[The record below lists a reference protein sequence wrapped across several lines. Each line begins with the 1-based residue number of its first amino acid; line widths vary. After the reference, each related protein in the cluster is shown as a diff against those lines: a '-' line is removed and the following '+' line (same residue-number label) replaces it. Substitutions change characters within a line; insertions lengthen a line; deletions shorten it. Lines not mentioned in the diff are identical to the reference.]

1 MLLWGRLYHPNFASK
16 QIKMRHIFAL
26 ITFGLMQIA
35 MAQDHITI
43 SLEEVLIKVQ
53 ESNASIKVS
62 DQEAKMAKYDYRFSN
77 SVFLPQI
84 AVSHTGMATTN
95 PLMAFGSKLNQ
106 GILTQADF
114 NPDLLN
120 DPNQVKNFATVV
132 SVQQPLINLDGFY
145 QRKAAKTTLEAK
157 ELQAMRTRDYLNFEA
172 QKAYGQ
178 LQLAYRAVEVI
189 QKAFDASTANLNMA
203 QNSYDQGLLQKA
215 DLLEVKV
222 RVTEVS
228 DQLKTAK
235 SNVQNASDYLSFLM
249 NEQGNIV
256 FEPTQELLPENI
268 GEEVDAT
275 LENRADVKAMDLVSE
290 AYKANMKADNMTFL
304 PKLNAFASY
313 EMYDDQLFQADAKGY
328 IVGASLSWD
337 VFKGSQR
344 FAKAGK
350 SKTSYEKAK
359 QEYEQYVAK
368 STMELQ
374 RTKRMVEDAESR
386 LQTSKLAMEQSEESL
401 RIRTNRFKEG
411 LEKTTDL
418 LMAEATY
425 AEKQLAYYQTIF
437 EYNQAQSLLTF
448 LTKE

>member
-1 MLLWGRLYHPNFASK
+1 MKRILTITMLLWAQGQLF
-16 QIKMRHIFAL
+16 
-26 ITFGLMQIA
+26 
-35 MAQDHITI
+35 AQDPINI
-43 SLEEVLIKVQ
+43 SLEEVLARVQ

-62 DQEAKMAKYDYRFSN
+62 EQEAQMAKYDYRFSN
-77 SVFLPQI
+77 SIFLPQI

-106 GILTQADF
+106 EILTQADF
-114 NPDLLN
+114 NPALLN
-120 DPNQVKNFATVV
+120 DPDQIQNYATKV
-132 SVQQPLINLDGFY
+132 SVEQPLINLDGFY
-145 QRKAAKTTLEAK
+145 QRKAAKTTMEAK

-178 LQLAYRAVEVI
+178 LQLAHRAVAVL
-189 QKAFDASTANLNMA
+189 QKAFEAANANLNMA

-235 SNVQNASDYLSFLM
+235 SHVKNASDYLAFLM
-249 NEQGNIV
+249 NEQGDV
-256 FEPTQELLPENI
+256 VYEPSEELVPDNL
-268 GEEVDAT
+268 GETVEVT

-290 AYKANMKADNMTFL
+290 AYRANMKADNMTFL
-304 PKLNAFASY
+304 PRLNAFASY
-313 EMYDDQLFQADAKGY
+313 EMYDDQIFQADAKGY
-328 IVGASLSWD
+328 IIGASLSWD

-350 SKTSYEKAK
+350 SRTSYEKAK

-425 AEKQLAYYQTIF
+425 AEKQLVYYQTIF

>member
-1 MLLWGRLYHPNFASK
+1 MKRV
-16 QIKMRHIFAL
+16 L
-26 ITFGLMQIA
+26 IIA
-35 MAQDHITI
+35 TLIWTQGQLFAQDHIKI
-43 SLEEVLIKVQ
+43 SLADVLVKVQ

-62 DQEAKMAKYDYRFSN
+62 EQEAQMAKYDYRFSN
-77 SVFLPQI
+77 SIFLPQI

-106 GILTQADF
+106 EILTQADF
-114 NPDLLN
+114 NPALLN
-120 DPNQVKNFATVV
+120 NPDQIENYATKV
-132 SVQQPLINLDGFY
+132 SVEQPLINLDGFY
-145 QRKAAKTTLEAK
+145 QRKAAKTTMEAK
-157 ELQAMRTRDYLNFEA
+157 ELQAMRTRDYLDFEA

-178 LQLAYRAVEVI
+178 LQLAHRAVAVL
-189 QKAFDASTANLNMA
+189 QKAHEAANANLNMA

-222 RVTEVS
+222 RVTEVF
-228 DQLKTAK
+228 DQLNTAK
-235 SNVQNASDYLSFLM
+235 SNVKNASDYLSYLM
-249 NEQGNIV
+249 NEEGDV
-256 FEPTQELLPENI
+256 VYEPSEELIPENLAETTE
-268 GEEVDAT
+268 GSLVD
-275 LENRADVKAMDLVSE
+275 RADIKAMDLVSE
-290 AYKANMKADNMTFL
+290 AYKANMRADNMTFL
-304 PKLNAFASY
+304 PRLNAFASY
-313 EMYDDQLFQADAKGY
+313 EMYDDQIFKADAKGY
-328 IVGASLSWD
+328 IIGASLSWD

-344 FAKAGK
+344 FAKVGK

-374 RTKRMVEDAESR
+374 RTKRMVEDAKSR
-386 LQTSKLAMEQSEESL
+386 LETSKLAMEQSEESL

-448 LTKE
+448 LTK

>member
-1 MLLWGRLYHPNFASK
+1 MILP
-16 QIKMRHIFAL
+16 MRHIFTFIA
-26 ITFGLMQIA
+26 FGLMQA
-35 MAQDHITI
+35 VLAQDHIQI
-43 SLEEVLIKVQ
+43 SLDEVLAKVQ

-62 DQEAKMAKYDYRFSN
+62 EQEAQMAKYDYRFSN
-77 SVFLPQI
+77 SIFLPQI
-84 AVSHTGMATTN
+84 AVSHTGLATTN

-106 GILTQADF
+106 AILTQADF
-114 NPDLLN
+114 NPALLN
-120 DPNQVKNFATVV
+120 DPDQVENYATIV
-132 SVQQPLINLDGFY
+132 SVEQPLINLDGFY
-145 QRKAAKTTLEAK
+145 QRKAAKTTMEAK
-157 ELQAMRTRDYLNFEA
+157 ELQAMRTRDYLDFEA
-172 QKAYGQ
+172 RKAFGQ
-178 LQLAYRAVEVI
+178 LQLAHRAVAVLE
-189 QKAFDASTANLNMA
+189 KAFEAANANLNMA
-203 QNSYDQGLLQKA
+203 QNSYDQGLLQKS

-235 SNVQNASDYLSFLM
+235 SNVQNASDYVSFLM
-249 NEQGNIV
+249 NEQGDV
-256 FEPTQELLPENI
+256 VYKPSEELVPDNLVENSE
-268 GEEVDAT
+268 GS

-290 AYKANMKADNMTFL
+290 AYKANMKAENMTFM
-304 PKLNAFASY
+304 PRLNAFASY
-313 EMYDDQLFQADAKGY
+313 EMYDDQIFQADASGY
-328 IVGASLSWD
+328 IIGASLSWD

-344 FAKAGK
+344 FAKVGK

-368 STMELQ
+368 SSMELQ

>member
-1 MLLWGRLYHPNFASK
+1 
-16 QIKMRHIFAL
+16 MRHIFTCIIA
-26 ITFGLMQIA
+26 FGFMQLTL
-35 MAQDHITI
+35 AQDHINI
-43 SLEEVLIKVQ
+43 SLEDVLAKVQ
-53 ESNASIKVS
+53 ESNSSIKVS
-62 DQEAKMAKYDYRFSN
+62 EQEAQMAKYDYRFSN
-77 SVFLPQI
+77 SIFLPQI
-84 AVSHTGMATTN
+84 AVSHTGLATTN

-106 GILTQADF
+106 AILTQADF
-114 NPDLLN
+114 NPVLLN
-120 DPNQVKNFATVV
+120 DPDQVENYATIV
-132 SVQQPLINLDGFY
+132 SVEQPLINLDGFY
-145 QRKAAKTTLEAK
+145 QRKAAKTTMEAK
-157 ELQAMRTRDYLNFEA
+157 ELQAIRTRDYLDFEA
-172 QKAYGQ
+172 RKAFGQ
-178 LQLAYRAVEVI
+178 LQLAHRAVAVME
-189 QKAFDASTANLNMA
+189 KAFEAANANLKMA
-203 QNSYDQGLLQKA
+203 QNSYDQGLLQKS

-222 RVTEVS
+222 RVTEVA

-235 SNVQNASDYLSFLM
+235 SNVQNASDYLAFLM
-249 NEQGNIV
+249 NEEGTV
-256 FEPTQELLPENI
+256 VYEPSEELVPDRL
-268 GEEVDAT
+268 GETLEGS

-304 PKLNAFASY
+304 PRLNAFASY
-313 EMYDDQLFQADAKGY
+313 EMYDDQIFQADAKGY
-328 IVGASLSWD
+328 IIGASLSWD

-386 LQTSKLAMEQSEESL
+386 LQTSKLAMEQSEEAL

-418 LMAEATY
+418 LMAEATF

-437 EYNQAQSLLTF
+437 EYNQAQYLLTF

>member
-1 MLLWGRLYHPNFASK
+1 
-16 QIKMRHIFAL
+16 MRHIFTCIIA
-26 ITFGLMQIA
+26 FGFMQLTL
-35 MAQDHITI
+35 AQDHINI
-43 SLEEVLIKVQ
+43 SLEDVLAKVQ
-53 ESNASIKVS
+53 ESNSSIKVS
-62 DQEAKMAKYDYRFSN
+62 EQEAQMAKYDYRFSN
-77 SVFLPQI
+77 SIFLPQI
-84 AVSHTGMATTN
+84 AVSHTGLATTN

-106 GILTQADF
+106 AILTQADF
-114 NPDLLN
+114 NPVLLN
-120 DPNQVKNFATVV
+120 DPDQVENYATIV
-132 SVQQPLINLDGFY
+132 SVEQPLINLDGFY
-145 QRKAAKTTLEAK
+145 QRKAAKTTMEAK
-157 ELQAMRTRDYLNFEA
+157 ELQAVRTRDYLDFEA
-172 QKAYGQ
+172 RKAFGQ
-178 LQLAYRAVEVI
+178 LQLAHRAVAVME
-189 QKAFDASTANLNMA
+189 KAFEAANANLKMA
-203 QNSYDQGLLQKA
+203 QNSYDQGLLQKS

-222 RVTEVS
+222 RVTEVA

-235 SNVQNASDYLSFLM
+235 SNVQNASDYLAFLM
-249 NEQGNIV
+249 NEEGTV
-256 FEPTQELLPENI
+256 VYEPSEELVPDRL
-268 GEEVDAT
+268 GETLEGS

-304 PKLNAFASY
+304 PRLNAFASY
-313 EMYDDQLFQADAKGY
+313 EMYDDQIFQADAKGY
-328 IVGASLSWD
+328 IIGASLSWD

-386 LQTSKLAMEQSEESL
+386 LQTSKLAMEQSEEAL

-418 LMAEATY
+418 LMAEATF

-437 EYNQAQSLLTF
+437 EYNQAQYLLTF

>member
-1 MLLWGRLYHPNFASK
+1 
-16 QIKMRHIFAL
+16 MRHIFTCIIA
-26 ITFGLMQIA
+26 FGFMQLTL
-35 MAQDHITI
+35 AQDHINI
-43 SLEEVLIKVQ
+43 SLEDVLAKVQ
-53 ESNASIKVS
+53 ESNSSIKVS
-62 DQEAKMAKYDYRFSN
+62 EQEAQMAKYDYRFSN
-77 SVFLPQI
+77 SIFLPQI
-84 AVSHTGMATTN
+84 AVSHTGLATTN

-106 GILTQADF
+106 AILTQADF
-114 NPDLLN
+114 NPVLLN
-120 DPNQVKNFATVV
+120 DPDQVENYATIV
-132 SVQQPLINLDGFY
+132 SVEQPLINLDGFY
-145 QRKAAKTTLEAK
+145 QRKAAKTTMQAK
-157 ELQAMRTRDYLNFEA
+157 ELQAIRTRDYLDFEA
-172 QKAYGQ
+172 RKAFGQ
-178 LQLAYRAVEVI
+178 LQLAHRAVAVME
-189 QKAFDASTANLNMA
+189 KAFEAANANLNMA
-203 QNSYDQGLLQKA
+203 QNSYDQGLLQKS

-222 RVTEVS
+222 RVTEVA

-235 SNVQNASDYLSFLM
+235 SNVQNASDYLAFLM
-249 NEQGNIV
+249 NEEGTV
-256 FEPTQELLPENI
+256 VYEPSEELVPDRL
-268 GEEVDAT
+268 GETLEGS

-304 PKLNAFASY
+304 PRLNAFASY
-313 EMYDDQLFQADAKGY
+313 EMYDDQIFQADAKGY
-328 IVGASLSWD
+328 IIGASLSWD

-386 LQTSKLAMEQSEESL
+386 LQTSKLAMEQSEEAL

-418 LMAEATY
+418 LMAEATF

-437 EYNQAQSLLTF
+437 EYNQAQYLLTF

>member
-1 MLLWGRLYHPNFASK
+1 MKRLFVVMTFFFA
-16 QIKMRHIFAL
+16 QGQFFA
-26 ITFGLMQIA
+26 QE
-35 MAQDHITI
+35 QVKV
-43 SLEEVLIKVQ
+43 SLEDVLIRVQ

-62 DQEAKMAKYDYRFSN
+62 EQEAKMAKYDYRFSN

-84 AVSHTGMATTN
+84 SVSHTGMATTN

-120 DPNQVKNFATVV
+120 DPDQVENFATVV
-132 SVQQPLINLDGFY
+132 SVQQPLINMDGFY
-145 QRKAAKTTLEAK
+145 QRKAAKTTMEAK
-157 ELQAMRTRDYLNFEA
+157 ELQAMRTRDYLDFEA

-178 LQLAYRAVEVI
+178 LQLAYRAVEVM
-189 QKAFDASTANLNMA
+189 QKAYDAATANLNMA
-203 QNSYDQGLLQKA
+203 QNSFDQGLLQKA

-235 SNVQNASDYLSFLM
+235 SNVKNASDYLAFLM
-249 NEQGNIV
+249 NEQGNVV
-256 FEPTQELLPENI
+256 FEPTQELLPENM

-304 PKLNAFASY
+304 PRLNAFASY
-313 EMYDDQLFQADAKGY
+313 EMYDDQLFQADSKGY
-328 IVGASLSWD
+328 IIGASLSWD

-350 SKTSYEKAK
+350 SKTNYEKAK

-368 STMELQ
+368 STIELK
-374 RTKRMVEDAESR
+374 RTKRMVEDAENR

>member
-1 MLLWGRLYHPNFASK
+1 MKRLFVL
-16 QIKMRHIFAL
+16 IIFFYAQGQL
-26 ITFGLMQIA
+26 F
-35 MAQDHITI
+35 AQDHVKI
-43 SLEEVLIKVQ
+43 SLQDVLMRVQ
-53 ESNASIKVS
+53 ESNSSIKVS
-62 DQEAKMAKYDYRFSN
+62 EQEAKMAKYDYRFSN
-77 SVFLPQI
+77 SIFLPQI
-84 AVSHTGMATTN
+84 SVSHTGMATTN

-106 GILTQADF
+106 EILTQADF
-114 NPDLLN
+114 NPALLN
-120 DPNQVKNFATVV
+120 DPDQIENYATKV
-132 SVQQPLINLDGFY
+132 SVEQPLINLDGFY
-145 QRKAAKTTLEAK
+145 QRKAAKTTMEAK
-157 ELQAMRTRDYLNFEA
+157 ELQAMRTRDYLDFEA
-172 QKAYGQ
+172 QKAYSQ
-178 LQLAYRAVEVI
+178 LQLAHRAVAVL
-189 QKAFDASTANLNMA
+189 QKAYEAANANLNMA

-228 DQLKTAK
+228 DQLKTTK
-235 SNVQNASDYLSFLM
+235 SNVKNASDYLAFLM
-249 NEQGNIV
+249 NEQGDV
-256 FEPTQELLPENI
+256 VYEPSEELMPDNLGGMVE
-268 GEEVDAT
+268 T
-275 LENRADVKAMDLVSE
+275 SLENRADVKAMDLVSE
-290 AYKANMKADNMTFL
+290 AYKANMRADNMTFL
-304 PKLNAFASY
+304 PRLNAFASY
-313 EMYDDQLFQADAKGY
+313 EMYDDQIFQADAKGY
-328 IVGASLSWD
+328 IIGASLSWD

-374 RTKRMVEDAESR
+374 RTKRMVEDAKSR
-386 LQTSKLAMEQSEESL
+386 LETSKLAMEQSEESL

>member
-1 MLLWGRLYHPNFASK
+1 MKRLYVLMIFFFA
-16 QIKMRHIFAL
+16 QGQFFA
-26 ITFGLMQIA
+26 QE
-35 MAQDHITI
+35 QVKI
-43 SLEEVLIKVQ
+43 SLEDVLIRVQ
-53 ESNASIKVS
+53 ESNTSIKLS
-62 DQEAKMAKYDYRFSN
+62 EQDAKMAKYDYRYSN
-77 SVFLPQI
+77 SIFLPQI
-84 AVSHTGMATTN
+84 SVSHTGMATTN

-106 GILTQADF
+106 EVLTQADF
-114 NPDLLN
+114 NPALLN
-120 DPNQVKNFATVV
+120 DPDEIKNYATVV
-132 SVQQPLINLDGFY
+132 SVQQPLMNLDGFY
-145 QRKAAKTTLEAK
+145 QRKAAKTTMEAK
-157 ELQAMRTRDYLNFEA
+157 ELQAMRTRDYLDFEA

-178 LQLAYRAVEVI
+178 LQLAHRAVAVL
-189 QKAFDASTANLNMA
+189 QKAYEAANSNLNMA

-222 RVTEVS
+222 RVAEVS
-228 DQLKTAK
+228 DQLKTAR
-235 SNVQNASDYLSFLM
+235 SNVQNASDYLAFLM
-249 NEQGNIV
+249 NEQGNV
-256 FEPTQELLPENI
+256 VYEPSEELVPDNLDENMD
-268 GEEVDAT
+268 VS

-290 AYKANMKADNMTFL
+290 AYKANMRADNMTFL
-304 PKLNAFASY
+304 PRLNAFASY
-313 EMYDDQLFQADAKGY
+313 EMYDDQIFQADAKGY

-350 SKTSYEKAK
+350 SKTNYEKAK

-374 RTKRMVEDAESR
+374 RTKRMVEDAQSR

-401 RIRTNRFKEG
+401 RIRTNRFGEG

>member
-1 MLLWGRLYHPNFASK
+1 MKRIITLT
-16 QIKMRHIFAL
+16 IL
-26 ITFGLMQIA
+26 IWIQGQLF
-35 MAQDHITI
+35 AQDPVKI
-43 SLEEVLIKVQ
+43 SMEEVLTKVQ

-62 DQEAKMAKYDYRFSN
+62 EQEAQMAKYDYRFSN
-77 SVFLPQI
+77 SIFLPQI

-106 GILTQADF
+106 EILTQTDF
-114 NPDLLN
+114 NPALLN
-120 DPNQVKNFATVV
+120 DPDQIENYATKV
-132 SVQQPLINLDGFY
+132 SVEQPLINLDGFY
-145 QRKAAKTTLEAK
+145 QRKAAKTTMEAK
-157 ELQAMRTRDYLNFEA
+157 ELQALRTRDYLNFEA

-178 LQLAYRAVEVI
+178 LQLAHRAVAVL
-189 QKAFDASTANLNMA
+189 QKAYEAANANLNMA

-235 SNVQNASDYLSFLM
+235 NNVRNASDYLSFLM
-249 NEQGNIV
+249 NEQGDVIY
-256 FEPTQELLPENI
+256 EPSNELVPDNL
-268 GEEVDAT
+268 GEWVDVS

-304 PKLNAFASY
+304 PRLNAFASY
-313 EMYDDQLFQADAKGY
+313 EMYDDQIFQADAKGY
-328 IVGASLSWD
+328 IIGASLSWD

-374 RTKRMVEDAESR
+374 RTKRMVEDAASR

>member
-1 MLLWGRLYHPNFASK
+1 
-16 QIKMRHIFAL
+16 MRHIFIFIA
-26 ITFGLMQIA
+26 FGLMQAAIA
-35 MAQDHITI
+35 QEPVNI
-43 SLEEVLIKVQ
+43 SLEEVLEKVR
-53 ESNASIKVS
+53 ESNASIQIS

-84 AVSHTGMATTN
+84 SVSHTGMATTN

-120 DPNQVKNFATVV
+120 DPDQVENFATVV
-132 SVQQPLINLDGFY
+132 SVQQPLVNMDGFY
-145 QRKAAKTTLEAK
+145 QRKAAKTTMEAK
-157 ELQAMRTRDYLNFEA
+157 ELQAMRTRDYLDFEA

-178 LQLAYRAVEVI
+178 LQLAYRAVEVM
-189 QKAFDASTANLNMA
+189 QKAYDAATANLNMA
-203 QNSYDQGLLQKA
+203 QNSFDQGLLQKA

-228 DQLKTAK
+228 DQLKTSE
-235 SNVQNASDYLSFLM
+235 SNVKNASDYVAFLM

-268 GEEVDAT
+268 GEAT
-275 LENRADVKAMDLVSE
+275 EASLENRADVKAMDLVSE
-290 AYKANMKADNMTFL
+290 AYRAIMKADNMTFL

-313 EMYDDQLFQADAKGY
+313 EMYDDQIFQADSKGY

-350 SKTSYEKAK
+350 SKTNYEKAQK
-359 QEYEQYVAK
+359 EYEQYVSK
-368 STMELQ
+368 STMELK
-374 RTKRMVEDAESR
+374 RTKRMVEDAKNR

>member
-1 MLLWGRLYHPNFASK
+1 MQRTILLMSLVLT
-16 QIKMRHIFAL
+16 QVIFA
-26 ITFGLMQIA
+26 
-35 MAQDHITI
+35 QDQVKI
-43 SLEEVLIKVQ
+43 SLDDVLARVQ
-53 ESNASIKVS
+53 ESNASIQVS

-84 AVSHTGMATTN
+84 SVSHTGMATTN

-120 DPNQVKNFATVV
+120 DPDQVENFATVV
-132 SVQQPLINLDGFY
+132 SVQQPLINMDGFY
-145 QRKAAKTTLEAK
+145 QRKAAKTTMEAK
-157 ELQAMRTRDYLNFEA
+157 ELQAMRTRDYLDFEA

-178 LQLAYRAVEVI
+178 LQLAYRAVEVM
-189 QKAFDASTANLNMA
+189 QKAYDAATANLNMA
-203 QNSYDQGLLQKA
+203 QNSFDQGLLQKA

-235 SNVQNASDYLSFLM
+235 SNVKNASDYVAFLM
-249 NEQGNIV
+249 NEQGNVV
-256 FEPTQELLPENI
+256 FEPTQELLPENM

-304 PKLNAFASY
+304 PRLNAFASY
-313 EMYDDQLFQADAKGY
+313 EMYDDQIFQADSKGY

-350 SKTSYEKAK
+350 SKTNYEKAQK
-359 QEYEQYVAK
+359 EYEQYVAK
-368 STMELQ
+368 STIELK
-374 RTKRMVEDAESR
+374 RTKRMVEDAENR

>member
-1 MLLWGRLYHPNFASK
+1 MKRLFVL
-16 QIKMRHIFAL
+16 IIFFYAQGQL
-26 ITFGLMQIA
+26 F
-35 MAQDHITI
+35 AQDHVKI
-43 SLEEVLIKVQ
+43 SLQDVLMRVQ
-53 ESNASIKVS
+53 ESNSSIKVS
-62 DQEAKMAKYDYRFSN
+62 EQEAKMAKYDYRFSN
-77 SVFLPQI
+77 SIFLPQI
-84 AVSHTGMATTN
+84 SVSHTGMATTN

-106 GILTQADF
+106 EILTQADF
-114 NPDLLN
+114 NPALLN
-120 DPNQVKNFATVV
+120 DPDQIENYATKV
-132 SVQQPLINLDGFY
+132 SVEQPLINLDGFY
-145 QRKAAKTTLEAK
+145 QRKAAKTTMEAK
-157 ELQAMRTRDYLNFEA
+157 ELQAMRTRDYLDFEA

-178 LQLAYRAVEVI
+178 LQLAHRAVAVL
-189 QKAFDASTANLNMA
+189 QKAYEAANANLNMA

-228 DQLKTAK
+228 DQLKTTK
-235 SNVQNASDYLSFLM
+235 SNVKNASDYLAFLM
-249 NEQGNIV
+249 NEQGDV
-256 FEPTQELLPENI
+256 VYEPSEELMPDNLGGMVE
-268 GEEVDAT
+268 T
-275 LENRADVKAMDLVSE
+275 SLENRADVKAMDLVSE
-290 AYKANMKADNMTFL
+290 AYKANMRADNMTFL
-304 PKLNAFASY
+304 PRLNAFASY
-313 EMYDDQLFQADAKGY
+313 EMYDDQIFQADAKGY
-328 IVGASLSWD
+328 IIGASLSWD

-344 FAKAGK
+344 FAKVGK

-374 RTKRMVEDAESR
+374 RTKRMVEDAKSR
-386 LQTSKLAMEQSEESL
+386 LETSKLAMEQSEESL

>member
-1 MLLWGRLYHPNFASK
+1 MKRLFVL
-16 QIKMRHIFAL
+16 IIFFYAQGQM
-26 ITFGLMQIA
+26 F
-35 MAQDHITI
+35 AQDHIKI
-43 SLEEVLIKVQ
+43 SLQDVLMRVQ

-62 DQEAKMAKYDYRFSN
+62 EQEARIAKYDYRFSN
-77 SVFLPQI
+77 SIFLPQVS
-84 AVSHTGMATTN
+84 VSHTGMATTN

-106 GILTQADF
+106 EILTQADF
-114 NPDLLN
+114 NPTLLN
-120 DPNQVKNFATVV
+120 DPDQIENYATKV
-132 SVQQPLINLDGFY
+132 SVEQPLINLDGFY
-145 QRKAAKTTLEAK
+145 QRKAAKTTMEAK
-157 ELQAMRTRDYLNFEA
+157 ELQAMRTRDYLDFEA

-178 LQLAYRAVEVI
+178 LQLAHQAVAVL
-189 QKAFDASTANLNMA
+189 QKAYDAANANLNMA

-235 SNVQNASDYLSFLM
+235 SNVKNASDYLAFLM
-249 NEQGNIV
+249 NEQGDV
-256 FEPTQELLPENI
+256 VYEPSEELVPENL
-268 GEEVDAT
+268 GETLESS

-290 AYKANMKADNMTFL
+290 AYKANMRADNMTFL
-304 PKLNAFASY
+304 PRLNAFASY
-313 EMYDDQLFQADAKGY
+313 EMYDDQIFQADAKGY
-328 IVGASLSWD
+328 IIGASLSWD

-374 RTKRMVEDAESR
+374 RTKRMVEDAKSR
-386 LQTSKLAMEQSEESL
+386 LETSKLAMEQSEESL

-418 LMAEATY
+418 LGAEATY

>member
-1 MLLWGRLYHPNFASK
+1 MKRLFVL
-16 QIKMRHIFAL
+16 IIFFYAQGQM
-26 ITFGLMQIA
+26 F
-35 MAQDHITI
+35 AQDHIKI
-43 SLEEVLIKVQ
+43 SLQDVLMRVQ

-62 DQEAKMAKYDYRFSN
+62 EQEARIAKYDYRFSN
-77 SVFLPQI
+77 SIFLPQI
-84 AVSHTGMATTN
+84 SVSHTGMATTN

-106 GILTQADF
+106 EILTQADF
-114 NPDLLN
+114 NPTLLN
-120 DPNQVKNFATVV
+120 DPDQIENYATKV
-132 SVQQPLINLDGFY
+132 SVEQPLINLDGFY
-145 QRKAAKTTLEAK
+145 QRKAAKTTMEAK
-157 ELQAMRTRDYLNFEA
+157 ELQAMRTRDYLDFEA

-178 LQLAYRAVEVI
+178 LQLAHRAVAVL
-189 QKAFDASTANLNMA
+189 QKAYDAANANLNMA

-235 SNVQNASDYLSFLM
+235 SNVKNASDYLAFLM
-249 NEQGNIV
+249 NEQGDV
-256 FEPTQELLPENI
+256 VYEPSEELVPENL
-268 GEEVDAT
+268 GETLESS

-290 AYKANMKADNMTFL
+290 AYKANMRADNMTFL
-304 PKLNAFASY
+304 PRLNAFASY
-313 EMYDDQLFQADAKGY
+313 EMYDDQIFQADAKGY
-328 IVGASLSWD
+328 IIGASLSWD

-344 FAKAGK
+344 FARAGK

-374 RTKRMVEDAESR
+374 RTKRMVEDAKSR
-386 LQTSKLAMEQSEESL
+386 LETSKLAMEQSEESL

-418 LMAEATY
+418 LGAEATY

>member
-1 MLLWGRLYHPNFASK
+1 MKRLFVL
-16 QIKMRHIFAL
+16 IIFFYAQGQL
-26 ITFGLMQIA
+26 F
-35 MAQDHITI
+35 AQDHVKI
-43 SLEEVLIKVQ
+43 SLQDVLMRVQ
-53 ESNASIKVS
+53 ESNSSIKVS
-62 DQEAKMAKYDYRFSN
+62 EQEAKMAKYDYRFSN
-77 SVFLPQI
+77 SIFLPQI
-84 AVSHTGMATTN
+84 SVSHTGMATTN

-106 GILTQADF
+106 EILTQADF
-114 NPDLLN
+114 NPALLN
-120 DPNQVKNFATVV
+120 DPDQIENYATKV
-132 SVQQPLINLDGFY
+132 SVEQPLINLDGFY
-145 QRKAAKTTLEAK
+145 QRKAAKTTMEAK
-157 ELQAMRTRDYLNFEA
+157 ELQAMRTRDYLDFEA

-178 LQLAYRAVEVI
+178 LQLAHRAVAVL
-189 QKAFDASTANLNMA
+189 QKAYEAANANLNMA

-228 DQLKTAK
+228 DQLKTTK
-235 SNVQNASDYLSFLM
+235 SNVKNASDYLAFLM
-249 NEQGNIV
+249 NEQGDV
-256 FEPTQELLPENI
+256 VYEPSEELMPDNLGGMVE
-268 GEEVDAT
+268 T
-275 LENRADVKAMDLVSE
+275 SLENRADVKAMDLVSE
-290 AYKANMKADNMTFL
+290 AYKANMRADNMTFL
-304 PKLNAFASY
+304 PRLNAFASY
-313 EMYDDQLFQADAKGY
+313 EMYDDQIFQADAKGY
-328 IVGASLSWD
+328 IIGASLSWD

-374 RTKRMVEDAESR
+374 RTKRMVEDAKSR
-386 LQTSKLAMEQSEESL
+386 LETSKLAMEQSEESL

>member
-1 MLLWGRLYHPNFASK
+1 MILP
-16 QIKMRHIFAL
+16 MRHILTFIA
-26 ITFGLMQIA
+26 FGLMQA
-35 MAQDHITI
+35 VLAQDHIQI
-43 SLEEVLIKVQ
+43 SLEEVLAKVQ

-62 DQEAKMAKYDYRFSN
+62 EQEAQMAKYDYRFSN
-77 SVFLPQI
+77 SIFLPQI
-84 AVSHTGMATTN
+84 AVSHTGLATTN

-106 GILTQADF
+106 AILTQADF
-114 NPDLLN
+114 NPALLN
-120 DPNQVKNFATVV
+120 DPDQVENYATIV
-132 SVQQPLINLDGFY
+132 SVEQPLINLDGFY
-145 QRKAAKTTLEAK
+145 QRKAAKTTMEAK
-157 ELQAMRTRDYLNFEA
+157 ELQAMRTRDYLDFEA
-172 QKAYGQ
+172 RKAFGQ
-178 LQLAYRAVEVI
+178 LQLAHRAVAVLE
-189 QKAFDASTANLNMA
+189 KAFEAANANLNMA
-203 QNSYDQGLLQKA
+203 QNSYDQGLLQKS

-235 SNVQNASDYLSFLM
+235 SNVQNASDYVSFLM
-249 NEQGNIV
+249 NEQGDV
-256 FEPTQELLPENI
+256 VYKPSEELVPYNLVENSE
-268 GEEVDAT
+268 GS

-290 AYKANMKADNMTFL
+290 AYKANMKAENMTFM
-304 PKLNAFASY
+304 PRLNAFASY
-313 EMYDDQLFQADAKGY
+313 EMYDDQIFQADASGY
-328 IVGASLSWD
+328 IIGASLSWD

-344 FAKAGK
+344 FAKVGK

-368 STMELQ
+368 SSMELQ

>member
-1 MLLWGRLYHPNFASK
+1 MKRLYVLMIFFFA
-16 QIKMRHIFAL
+16 QGQFFA
-26 ITFGLMQIA
+26 QE
-35 MAQDHITI
+35 QVKI
-43 SLEEVLIKVQ
+43 SLEDVLIRVQ
-53 ESNASIKVS
+53 ESNTSIKLS
-62 DQEAKMAKYDYRFSN
+62 EQDAKMAKYDYRFSN
-77 SVFLPQI
+77 SIYLPQI

-106 GILTQADF
+106 EVLTQADF
-114 NPDLLN
+114 NPALLN
-120 DPNQVKNFATVV
+120 DPDEIKNYATVV

-145 QRKAAKTTLEAK
+145 QRKAAKTTMEAK
-157 ELQAMRTRDYLNFEA
+157 ELQAMRTRDYLDFEA

-178 LQLAYRAVEVI
+178 LQLAHRAVAVL
-189 QKAFDASTANLNMA
+189 QKAYEAANANLNMA

-228 DQLKTAK
+228 DQLKTAR
-235 SNVQNASDYLSFLM
+235 SNVQNASDYLAFLM
-249 NEQGNIV
+249 NEQGNV
-256 FEPTQELLPENI
+256 VYEPSEELVPDNLDENMH
-268 GEEVDAT
+268 VS

-290 AYKANMKADNMTFL
+290 AYKANMRADNMTFL
-304 PKLNAFASY
+304 PRLNAFASY
-313 EMYDDQLFQADAKGY
+313 EMYDDQIFQADAKGY

-350 SKTSYEKAK
+350 SKTNYEKAK

-374 RTKRMVEDAESR
+374 RTKRMVEDAQSR

-401 RIRTNRFKEG
+401 RIRTNRFGEG

>member
-1 MLLWGRLYHPNFASK
+1 
-16 QIKMRHIFAL
+16 
-26 ITFGLMQIA
+26 MQLTL
-35 MAQDHITI
+35 AQDHINI
-43 SLEEVLIKVQ
+43 SLEDVLAKVQ
-53 ESNASIKVS
+53 ESNSSIKVS
-62 DQEAKMAKYDYRFSN
+62 EQEAQMAKYDYRFSN
-77 SVFLPQI
+77 SIFLPQI
-84 AVSHTGMATTN
+84 AVSHTGLATTN

-106 GILTQADF
+106 AILTQADF
-114 NPDLLN
+114 NPVLLN
-120 DPNQVKNFATVV
+120 DPDQVENYATIV
-132 SVQQPLINLDGFY
+132 SVEQPLINLDGFY
-145 QRKAAKTTLEAK
+145 QRKEAKTTMEAK
-157 ELQAMRTRDYLNFEA
+157 ELQAVRTRDYLDFEA
-172 QKAYGQ
+172 RKAFGQ
-178 LQLAYRAVEVI
+178 LQLSHRAVAVME
-189 QKAFDASTANLNMA
+189 KAFEAANANLKMA
-203 QNSYDQGLLQKA
+203 QNRYDQGLLQKS

-222 RVTEVS
+222 RVTEVA

-235 SNVQNASDYLSFLM
+235 SNVQNASDYLAFLM
-249 NEQGNIV
+249 NEEGTV
-256 FEPTQELLPENI
+256 VYEPSEELVPDRL
-268 GEEVDAT
+268 GETLEGS

-304 PKLNAFASY
+304 PRLNAFASY
-313 EMYDDQLFQADAKGY
+313 EMYDDQIFQADAKGY
-328 IVGASLSWD
+328 IIGASLSWD

-386 LQTSKLAMEQSEESL
+386 LQTSKLAMEQSEEAL

-418 LMAEATY
+418 LMAEATF

-437 EYNQAQSLLTF
+437 EYNQAQYLLTF

>member
-1 MLLWGRLYHPNFASK
+1 MKRLFVL
-16 QIKMRHIFAL
+16 IIFFYAQGQL
-26 ITFGLMQIA
+26 F
-35 MAQDHITI
+35 AQDHVKI
-43 SLEEVLIKVQ
+43 SLQDVLMRVQ
-53 ESNASIKVS
+53 ESNSSIKVS
-62 DQEAKMAKYDYRFSN
+62 EQEAKMAKYDYRFSN
-77 SVFLPQI
+77 SIFLPQI
-84 AVSHTGMATTN
+84 SVSHTGMATTN

-106 GILTQADF
+106 EILTQADF
-114 NPDLLN
+114 NPALLN
-120 DPNQVKNFATVV
+120 DPDQIENYATKV
-132 SVQQPLINLDGFY
+132 SVEQPLINLDGFY
-145 QRKAAKTTLEAK
+145 QRKAAKTTMEAK
-157 ELQAMRTRDYLNFEA
+157 ELQAMRTRDYLDFEA

-178 LQLAYRAVEVI
+178 LQLAHRAVAVL
-189 QKAFDASTANLNMA
+189 QKAYEAANANLNMA

-228 DQLKTAK
+228 DQLKTTR
-235 SNVQNASDYLSFLM
+235 SNVKNASDYLAFLM
-249 NEQGNIV
+249 NEQGDV
-256 FEPTQELLPENI
+256 VYEPSEELMPDNLGGTVE
-268 GEEVDAT
+268 T
-275 LENRADVKAMDLVSE
+275 SLENRADVKAMDLVSE
-290 AYKANMKADNMTFL
+290 AYKANMRADNMTFL
-304 PKLNAFASY
+304 PRLNAFASY
-313 EMYDDQLFQADAKGY
+313 EMYDDQIFQADAKGY
-328 IVGASLSWD
+328 IIGASLSWD

-374 RTKRMVEDAESR
+374 RTKRMVEDAKSR
-386 LQTSKLAMEQSEESL
+386 LETSKLAMEQSEESL

>member
-1 MLLWGRLYHPNFASK
+1 
-16 QIKMRHIFAL
+16 MRHIFIFIA
-26 ITFGLMQIA
+26 FGLMQAAIA
-35 MAQDHITI
+35 QEPVNI
-43 SLEEVLIKVQ
+43 SLEEVLEKVR
-53 ESNASIKVS
+53 ESNASIQIS
-62 DQEAKMAKYDYRFSN
+62 EQEAKMAKYDYRFSN

-84 AVSHTGMATTN
+84 SVSHTGMATTN

-120 DPNQVKNFATVV
+120 DPDQVENFATVV
-132 SVQQPLINLDGFY
+132 SVQQPLVNMDGFY
-145 QRKAAKTTLEAK
+145 KRKAAKTTMEAK
-157 ELQAMRTRDYLNFEA
+157 ELQAMRTRDYLDFEA

-178 LQLAYRAVEVI
+178 LQLAYRAVEVM
-189 QKAFDASTANLNMA
+189 QKAYDAATANLNMA
-203 QNSYDQGLLQKA
+203 QNSYNQGLLQKA

-235 SNVQNASDYLSFLM
+235 SNVKNASDYVAFLM
-249 NEQGNIV
+249 NEKENIV
-256 FEPTQELLPENI
+256 FQPTQELLSENI
-268 GEEVDAT
+268 GEAT
-275 LENRADVKAMDLVSE
+275 EASLENRADVKAMDLVSE
-290 AYKANMKADNMTFL
+290 AYKANMRADNMTFL
-304 PKLNAFASY
+304 PRLNAFASY
-313 EMYDDQLFQADAKGY
+313 EMYDDQLFQADSKGY

-344 FAKAGK
+344 FAKTGK
-350 SKTSYEKAK
+350 SKTNYEKA
-359 QEYEQYVAK
+359 QTEYEQYVSK

-374 RTKRMVEDAESR
+374 RTKRMVEDAENR

>member
-1 MLLWGRLYHPNFASK
+1 MKRLFVL
-16 QIKMRHIFAL
+16 IIFFYAQGQL
-26 ITFGLMQIA
+26 F
-35 MAQDHITI
+35 AQDRVKI
-43 SLEEVLIKVQ
+43 SLEDVLVRVQ
-53 ESNASIKVS
+53 ESNTSIKVS
-62 DQEAKMAKYDYRFSN
+62 EQEAKMAKYDYRFSN
-77 SVFLPQI
+77 SIFLPQI
-84 AVSHTGMATTN
+84 SVSHTGMATTN

-106 GILTQADF
+106 EILTQADF

-120 DPNQVKNFATVV
+120 DPDQIENYATKV
-132 SVQQPLINLDGFY
+132 SVEQPLINLDGFY
-145 QRKAAKTTLEAK
+145 QRKAAKTTMEAK
-157 ELQAMRTRDYLNFEA
+157 ELQAMRTRDYLDFEA
-172 QKAYGQ
+172 RKAYGQ
-178 LQLAYRAVEVI
+178 LQLAHQAVAVFE
-189 QKAFDASTANLNMA
+189 KAYEAAKANLNMA
-203 QNSYDQGLLQKA
+203 QNSYDQGMLQKA

-235 SNVQNASDYLSFLM
+235 SNVKNASDYLAFLM
-249 NEQGNIV
+249 NEQGNV
-256 FEPTQELLPENI
+256 VYEPSEELIPDNP
-268 GEEVDAT
+268 GGPVEVS

-290 AYKANMKADNMTFL
+290 AYKANMRADKMTFL
-304 PKLNAFASY
+304 PRLNAFASY
-313 EMYDDQLFQADAKGY
+313 EMYDDQIFRADANGY
-328 IVGASLSWD
+328 IIGASLSWD

-344 FAKAGK
+344 FAKVGK

-374 RTKRMVEDAESR
+374 RTKRMVEDAKSR
-386 LQTSKLAMEQSEESL
+386 LETSKLAMEQSEESL

>member
-1 MLLWGRLYHPNFASK
+1 MKRILTITMLLWAQGQLF
-16 QIKMRHIFAL
+16 
-26 ITFGLMQIA
+26 
-35 MAQDHITI
+35 AQDRINI
-43 SLEEVLIKVQ
+43 SLEEVLARVQ

-62 DQEAKMAKYDYRFSN
+62 EQEAQMAKYDYRFSN
-77 SVFLPQI
+77 SIFLPQI

-106 GILTQADF
+106 EILTQADF
-114 NPDLLN
+114 NPALLN
-120 DPNQVKNFATVV
+120 NPDQIENYATKV
-132 SVQQPLINLDGFY
+132 SVEQPLINLDGFY
-145 QRKAAKTTLEAK
+145 QRKAAKTTMEAK
-157 ELQAMRTRDYLNFEA
+157 ELQALRTRDYLDFEA

-178 LQLAYRAVEVI
+178 LQLAHRAVAVL
-189 QKAFDASTANLNMA
+189 QKAYEAANANLNMA

-228 DQLKTAK
+228 DQLKTAE
-235 SNVQNASDYLSFLM
+235 SNVKNASDYLSYLM
-249 NEQGNIV
+249 NEGGDV
-256 FEPTQELLPENI
+256 VYEPSEELIPENLAETTE
-268 GEEVDAT
+268 GSLVD
-275 LENRADVKAMDLVSE
+275 RADIKAMDLVSE
-290 AYKANMKADNMTFL
+290 AYKANMRADNMTFL
-304 PKLNAFASY
+304 PRLNAFASY
-313 EMYDDQLFQADAKGY
+313 EMYDDQIFQADAKGY
-328 IVGASLSWD
+328 IIGASLSWD

-344 FAKAGK
+344 FAKVGK

-374 RTKRMVEDAESR
+374 RTKRMVADAKSR
-386 LQTSKLAMEQSEESL
+386 LETSKLAMEQSEESL

-411 LEKTTDL
+411 LEKATDL
-418 LMAEATY
+418 LGAEATY

-448 LTKE
+448 LTK

>member
-1 MLLWGRLYHPNFASK
+1 MKRLFVLILFFSAQL
-16 QIKMRHIFAL
+16 QIL
-26 ITFGLMQIA
+26 
-35 MAQDHITI
+35 AQDHVRI
-43 SLEEVLIKVQ
+43 SLEDVQMRVQ

-62 DQEAKMAKYDYRFSN
+62 EQEAKMAKYDYRFSN
-77 SVFLPQI
+77 SIYLPQI

-106 GILTQADF
+106 EVLTQADF
-114 NPDLLN
+114 NPALLN
-120 DPNQVKNFATVV
+120 DPDEIKNYATVV

-145 QRKAAKTTLEAK
+145 QRKAAKTTMEAK
-157 ELQAMRTRDYLNFEA
+157 ELQAMRTRDYLDFEA

-178 LQLAYRAVEVI
+178 LQLAHRAVAVL
-189 QKAFDASTANLNMA
+189 QKAHEAANANLNMA

-228 DQLKTAK
+228 DQLKTAR
-235 SNVQNASDYLSFLM
+235 SNVQNASDYLAFLM
-249 NEQGNIV
+249 NEQGNV
-256 FEPTQELLPENI
+256 VYEPSEELVPDNLDENMD
-268 GEEVDAT
+268 VS

-290 AYKANMKADNMTFL
+290 AYKANMRADNMTFL
-304 PKLNAFASY
+304 PRLNAFASY
-313 EMYDDQLFQADAKGY
+313 EMYDDQIFQADAKGY

-350 SKTSYEKAK
+350 SKTNYEKAK
-359 QEYEQYVAK
+359 QEYEQYIAK

-374 RTKRMVEDAESR
+374 RTKRMVEDAQSR

-401 RIRTNRFKEG
+401 RIRTNRFGEG

>member
-1 MLLWGRLYHPNFASK
+1 
-16 QIKMRHIFAL
+16 MRHIFTCIIA
-26 ITFGLMQIA
+26 FGFMQLTL
-35 MAQDHITI
+35 AQDHINI
-43 SLEEVLIKVQ
+43 SLEDVLAKVQ
-53 ESNASIKVS
+53 ESNSSIKVS
-62 DQEAKMAKYDYRFSN
+62 EQEAQMAKYDYRFSN
-77 SVFLPQI
+77 SIFLPQI
-84 AVSHTGMATTN
+84 AVSHTGLATTN

-106 GILTQADF
+106 AILTQADF
-114 NPDLLN
+114 NPVLLN
-120 DPNQVKNFATVV
+120 DPDQVENYATIV
-132 SVQQPLINLDGFY
+132 SVEQPLINLDGFY
-145 QRKAAKTTLEAK
+145 QRKAAKTTMEAK
-157 ELQAMRTRDYLNFEA
+157 ELQAVRTRDYLDFEA
-172 QKAYGQ
+172 RKAFGQ
-178 LQLAYRAVEVI
+178 LQLAHRAVAVME
-189 QKAFDASTANLNMA
+189 KAFEAANANLKMA
-203 QNSYDQGLLQKA
+203 QNSYDQGLLQKS

-222 RVTEVS
+222 RVTEVA

-235 SNVQNASDYLSFLM
+235 SKVQNASDYLAFLM
-249 NEQGNIV
+249 NEEGTV
-256 FEPTQELLPENI
+256 VYEPSEELVPDRL
-268 GEEVDAT
+268 GETLEGS

-304 PKLNAFASY
+304 PRLNAFASY
-313 EMYDDQLFQADAKGY
+313 EMYDDQIFQADAKGY
-328 IVGASLSWD
+328 IIGASLSWD

-386 LQTSKLAMEQSEESL
+386 LQTSKLAMEQSEEAL

-418 LMAEATY
+418 LMAEATF

-437 EYNQAQSLLTF
+437 EYNQAQYLLTF

>member
-1 MLLWGRLYHPNFASK
+1 MKR
-16 QIKMRHIFAL
+16 IL
-26 ITFGLMQIA
+26 IIA
-35 MAQDHITI
+35 TLIWTQGQLFAQDLVKI
-43 SLEEVLIKVQ
+43 SLADVLAKVQ

-62 DQEAKMAKYDYRFSN
+62 EQEAQMAKYDYRFSN
-77 SVFLPQI
+77 SIFLPQI

-106 GILTQADF
+106 EILTQADF
-114 NPDLLN
+114 NPALLN
-120 DPNQVKNFATVV
+120 NPDQIENYATKV
-132 SVQQPLINLDGFY
+132 SVEQPLINLDGFY
-145 QRKAAKTTLEAK
+145 QRKAAKTTMEAK
-157 ELQAMRTRDYLNFEA
+157 ELQAMRTRDYLDFEA

-178 LQLAYRAVEVI
+178 LQLAHRAVAVL
-189 QKAFDASTANLNMA
+189 QKAHEAANANLNMA

-235 SNVQNASDYLSFLM
+235 SNVQNASDYLSYLM
-249 NEQGNIV
+249 NEEGDV
-256 FEPTQELLPENI
+256 VYEPSEELIPENLAETTE
-268 GEEVDAT
+268 GSLVD
-275 LENRADVKAMDLVSE
+275 RADIKAMDLVSE
-290 AYKANMKADNMTFL
+290 AYKANMRADNMTFL
-304 PKLNAFASY
+304 PRLNAFASY
-313 EMYDDQLFQADAKGY
+313 EMYDDQIFQADAKGY
-328 IVGASLSWD
+328 IIGASLSWD

-344 FAKAGK
+344 FAKVGK

-374 RTKRMVEDAESR
+374 RTKRMVEDAKSR
-386 LQTSKLAMEQSEESL
+386 LETSKLAMEQSEESL

-418 LMAEATY
+418 LGAEATY

-448 LTKE
+448 LTK

>member
-1 MLLWGRLYHPNFASK
+1 MQRTILLMSLVLT
-16 QIKMRHIFAL
+16 QVIFA
-26 ITFGLMQIA
+26 
-35 MAQDHITI
+35 QDQVKI
-43 SLEEVLIKVQ
+43 SLDDVLARVQ
-53 ESNASIKVS
+53 ESNASIQVS

-84 AVSHTGMATTN
+84 SVSHTGMATTN

-120 DPNQVKNFATVV
+120 DPDQVENFATVV
-132 SVQQPLINLDGFY
+132 SVEQPLINMDGFY
-145 QRKAAKTTLEAK
+145 QRKAAKTTMEAK
-157 ELQAMRTRDYLNFEA
+157 ELQAMRTRDYLDFEA

-178 LQLAYRAVEVI
+178 LQLAYRAVEVM
-189 QKAFDASTANLNMA
+189 QKAYDAATANLNMA
-203 QNSYDQGLLQKA
+203 QNSFDQGLLQKA

-235 SNVQNASDYLSFLM
+235 SNVKNASDYVAFLM

-268 GEEVDAT
+268 GEEVEAT

-304 PKLNAFASY
+304 PRLNAFASY
-313 EMYDDQLFQADAKGY
+313 EMYDDQIFQADSKGY

-350 SKTSYEKAK
+350 SKTNYEKAQK
-359 QEYEQYVAK
+359 EYEQYVAK

-374 RTKRMVEDAESR
+374 RTKRLVEDAENR

>member
-1 MLLWGRLYHPNFASK
+1 M
-16 QIKMRHIFAL
+16 
-26 ITFGLMQIA
+26 
-35 MAQDHITI
+35 
-43 SLEEVLIKVQ
+43 EEVLTKVQ

-62 DQEAKMAKYDYRFSN
+62 EQEAKMAKYDYRFSN
-77 SVFLPQI
+77 SIFLPQI

-106 GILTQADF
+106 EILTQADF
-114 NPDLLN
+114 NPALLN
-120 DPNQVKNFATVV
+120 DPDQIENYATIV
-132 SVQQPLINLDGFY
+132 SVEQPLINLDGFY
-145 QRKAAKTTLEAK
+145 QRKAAKTTMEAK

-178 LQLAYRAVEVI
+178 LQLAHRAVAVL
-189 QKAFDASTANLNMA
+189 QKAYEAANANLNMA
-203 QNSYDQGLLQKA
+203 QNSFDQGLLQKA

-235 SNVQNASDYLSFLM
+235 SNVQNASDYLAFLM
-249 NEQGNIV
+249 NEQGDV
-256 FEPTQELLPENI
+256 VYEPSEELVPDNL
-268 GEEVDAT
+268 GESVDVS

-304 PKLNAFASY
+304 PRLNAFASY
-313 EMYDDQLFQADAKGY
+313 QMYDDQIFQADAKGY
-328 IVGASLSWD
+328 IIGASLSWD

-359 QEYEQYVAK
+359 QQYEQYVAK

-374 RTKRMVEDAESR
+374 RTKRMVEDAKNR
-386 LQTSKLAMEQSEESL
+386 LKTSKLAMEQSEESL

-418 LMAEATY
+418 LGAEATY

>member
-1 MLLWGRLYHPNFASK
+1 MKR
-16 QIKMRHIFAL
+16 IL
-26 ITFGLMQIA
+26 IITILIWTQGQLF
-35 MAQDHITI
+35 AQDHVKI
-43 SLEEVLIKVQ
+43 SLADVLAKVQ

-62 DQEAKMAKYDYRFSN
+62 EQEAKMAKYDYRFSN
-77 SVFLPQI
+77 SIFLPQI

-106 GILTQADF
+106 EILTQADF
-114 NPDLLN
+114 NPALLN
-120 DPNQVKNFATVV
+120 DPDQIQNYATKV
-132 SVQQPLINLDGFY
+132 SVEQPLINLDGFY
-145 QRKAAKTTLEAK
+145 QRKAAKTTMEAK

-178 LQLAYRAVEVI
+178 LQLAHRAVAVL
-189 QKAFDASTANLNMA
+189 QKAFEAANANLNMA

-235 SNVQNASDYLSFLM
+235 SHVKNASDYLAFLM
-249 NEQGNIV
+249 NEQGDV
-256 FEPTQELLPENI
+256 VYQPSEELVPDNL
-268 GEEVDAT
+268 GETVEVT

-290 AYKANMKADNMTFL
+290 AYRANMKADNMTFL
-304 PKLNAFASY
+304 PRLNAFASY
-313 EMYDDQLFQADAKGY
+313 EMYDDQIFQADAKGY
-328 IVGASLSWD
+328 IIGASLSWD

-368 STMELQ
+368 SIMELQ

>member
-1 MLLWGRLYHPNFASK
+1 MKRLFVL
-16 QIKMRHIFAL
+16 IIFFYAQGQL
-26 ITFGLMQIA
+26 F
-35 MAQDHITI
+35 AQDRVKI
-43 SLEEVLIKVQ
+43 SLEDVLMRVQ

-62 DQEAKMAKYDYRFSN
+62 EQEAKMAKYDYRFSN

-84 AVSHTGMATTN
+84 SVSHTGMATTN

-106 GILTQADF
+106 EILTQADF

-120 DPNQVKNFATVV
+120 DPDQIENYATKV
-132 SVQQPLINLDGFY
+132 SVEQPLINLDGFY
-145 QRKAAKTTLEAK
+145 QRKAAKTTMKAK
-157 ELQAMRTRDYLNFEA
+157 ELQAMRTRDYLDFEA

-178 LQLAYRAVEVI
+178 LQLAHQAVAVL
-189 QKAFDASTANLNMA
+189 QKAYEAADANLNMA
-203 QNSYDQGLLQKA
+203 QNSYNQGLLQKA

-228 DQLKTAK
+228 DQLKTTK
-235 SNVQNASDYLSFLM
+235 SNVQNASDYLAFLM
-249 NEQGNIV
+249 NEQGNV
-256 FEPTQELLPENI
+256 VYEPSEELIPDNLVETA
-268 GEEVDAT
+268 EVS
-275 LENRADVKAMDLVSE
+275 LENRSDVKAMDLVSE
-290 AYKANMKADNMTFL
+290 AYKANMRADNMTFL
-304 PKLNAFASY
+304 PRLNAFASY
-313 EMYDDQLFQADAKGY
+313 EMYDDQIFQADAKGY
-328 IVGASLSWD
+328 IIGASLSWD

-359 QEYEQYVAK
+359 QEYEQYVSK

-374 RTKRMVEDAESR
+374 RTKRMVEDVESR
-386 LQTSKLAMEQSEESL
+386 LQTSKLAMEQYEESL